1 MSRTGSRMEESL
13 RRGHPVA
20 IEPELWISDLENLSY
35 NVMSWGYFNA
45 DSPAFVYDTVPNVAA
60 YKALTGGR
68 HLTHIC
74 ERWATDRTDGLQ
86 YAFFNGMGY
95 ETWENVWGIW
105 NQLTDRDAAAVK
117 QVSAILHRY
126 DG

>member
-1 MSRTGSRMEESL
+1 M
-13 RRGHPVA
+13 
-20 IEPELWISDLENLSY
+20 
-35 NVMSWGYFNA
+35 
-45 DSPAFVYDTVPNVAA
+45 AA

-74 ERWATDRTDGLQ
+74 ERWAMDRTDGIQ

-117 QVSAILHRY
+117 QVSAILHR
-126 DG
+126 